1 MYRLSRLRYVFPI
14 GLLVAF
20 FLDGSLSKLC
30 AGLFF
35 RYPYAVSSQLVM
47 LWLVLTYF
55 FKEDVDVPLMA
66 AAVVVGILADLY
78 YAGIL
83 GLFIFLYPAVIMMT
97 RSLGKMLDRTF
108 LSTILIF
115 FIDLTVFEA
124 LNYFAYSAIGISHV
138 NFGDFLVYNLAP
150 TLALNLIY
158 FVVLYWPIGRLYNWA
173 LSGRR

>member
-20 FLDGSLSKLC
+20 FLDGSLSKIC

-35 RYPYAVSSQLVM
+35 RYPYAMSSQLVM
-47 LWLVLTYF
+47 LWLVFTYF
-55 FKEDVDVPLMA
+55 FKEDIDVPLMG
-66 AAVVVGILADLY
+66 AAVIVGILADLY

-97 RSLGKMLDRTF
+97 RTLGKLLDRTF

-115 FIDLTVFEA
+115 FIDLTVFA
-124 LNYFAYSAIGISHV
+124 LLNYFAYAAIGISHA

-158 FVVLYWPIGRLYNWA
+158 FVILYWPISRLFNWA